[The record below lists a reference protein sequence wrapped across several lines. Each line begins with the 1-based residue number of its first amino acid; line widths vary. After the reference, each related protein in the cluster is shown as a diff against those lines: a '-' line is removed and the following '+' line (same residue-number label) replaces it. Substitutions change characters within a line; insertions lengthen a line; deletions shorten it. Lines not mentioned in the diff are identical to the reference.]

1 MEITFLKAKIPS
13 QNRIWA
19 SIWYKRI
26 EALAMVKTELIQ
38 NICNLAKLAPHTAF
52 TLFCNALL
60 TCMCRYL
67 SVGPTF
73 VESATSTDRHIFW
86 NPLLT
91 NTNVLSL
98 SWTYVLAVNR
108 YGVYFLSMDW
118 GTKELNLYDV
128 PLISTLT
135 TRLRLLSRGFRSSK
149 PHLTKSYPG

>member
-1 MEITFLKAKIPS
+1 MSSPIQIAFYKYKRNKKTNKSMEMTFLKAKIRS

-26 EALAMVKTELIQ
+26 EALAMVKTELMQ

-60 TCMCRYL
+60 TCMCRHS
-67 SVGPTF
+67 SVVPTF

-91 NTNVLSL
+91 NTKVLSL
-98 SWTYVLAVNR
+98 SWTY
-108 YGVYFLSMDW
+108 
-118 GTKELNLYDV
+118 
-128 PLISTLT
+128 
-135 TRLRLLSRGFRSSK
+135 LRLTGTVSIFCWWTGGRRS
-149 PHLTKSYPG
+149 